1 MGSVVPSVLGLITGY
16 ICKDLEFGRA
26 DLWVYAKIKDLL
38 LNRFS
43 SNSIPS
49 CSFYEV
55 ISNKCIFS
63 IMKNRKIENVC
74 IFKIISISFYFE
86 SFVLL
91 LFLQK
96 I

>member
-43 SNSIPS
+43 SNSMPS
-49 CSFYEV
+49 CSLY
-55 ISNKCIFS
+55 
-63 IMKNRKIENVC
+63 MK
-74 IFKIISISFYFE
+74 
-86 SFVLL
+86 
-91 LFLQK
+91 
-96 I
+96 